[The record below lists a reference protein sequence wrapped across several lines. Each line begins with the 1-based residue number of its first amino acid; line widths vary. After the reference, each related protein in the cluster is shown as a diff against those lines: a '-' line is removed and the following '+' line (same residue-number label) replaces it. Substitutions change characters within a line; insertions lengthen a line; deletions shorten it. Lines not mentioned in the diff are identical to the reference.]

1 MADEDLLGAPSRAIW
16 APHMIR
22 DILKV
27 LTKPQN
33 AIVTVVSKSLERPE
47 VLADVGAHLDSQE
60 PIYGTKY
67 LVRDMSDPELELW
80 RTATLDA
87 ALAMPLP
94 NPYVPR
100 DFSMIEE
107 PSVDDSVPIHL
118 RNESGSSIVWWRQC
132 RLHKKPSAQIMPKAF
147 TAEGYQTPLQ
157 RVYAKLA
164 SAHVAD
170 ALQAENYYAYLAGFD
185 YSFEVGITGVTLS
198 VAGFSDKIRSYLEAV
213 LHKVSDTSTWRKAYF
228 KVARDNL
235 RRGFDNFKEE
245 EPYRHAL
252 QYHQYATTLKIWN
265 VEELAAAE
273 KDATWEG
280 LLEFY
285 STLRDSIRGV
295 ESAVFG
301 NVLPSEPSGRGA
313 LGYADLIEAK
323 LAPKS
328 RTSPSAYHRQVLVR
342 PPAQGA
348 VIQAQGLSADQAN
361 HAVLVAFHL
370 GRAPQELNMQEHA
383 MMHLLALVMEAPF
396 FDTLR
401 TKEQLGY
408 RVHSLVHNYEGLR
421 SLLFIIQGPKL
432 DAAALDVRI
441 EAFMEQMRRSL
452 GSFPS
457 LGVEHPQEII
467 SDDNFEQKKQ
477 ALQAELL
484 QKDLSLRESALKAWK
499 QISSREYWFTR
510 SADLAA
516 ALDSVTLPDLRGFFE
531 DRIVAKGSNR
541 VSVEVFSQQHGVVA
555 PRVRGLGSTCQG
567 GVHPGGMCPTVL
579 NATWIQ
585 TKEYRQSRTEFYP

>member
-1 MADEDLLGAPSRAIW
+1 
-16 APHMIR
+16 
-22 DILKV
+22 
-27 LTKPQN
+27 
-33 AIVTVVSKSLERPE
+33 
-47 VLADVGAHLDSQE
+47 
-60 PIYGTKY
+60 
-67 LVRDMSDPELELW
+67 
-80 RTATLDA
+80 
-87 ALAMPLP
+87 
-94 NPYVPR
+94 
-100 DFSMIEE
+100 
-107 PSVDDSVPIHL
+107 
-118 RNESGSSIVWWRQC
+118 
-132 RLHKKPSAQIMPKAF
+132 
-147 TAEGYQTPLQ
+147 
-157 RVYAKLA
+157 
-164 SAHVAD
+164 
-170 ALQAENYYAYLAGFD
+170 
-185 YSFEVGITGVTLS
+185 
-198 VAGFSDKIRSYLEAV
+198 
-213 LHKVSDTSTWRKAYF
+213 
-228 KVARDNL
+228 
-235 RRGFDNFKEE
+235 
-245 EPYRHAL
+245 
-252 QYHQYATTLKIWN
+252 
-265 VEELAAAE
+265 
-273 KDATWEG
+273 
-280 LLEFY
+280 
-285 STLRDSIRGV
+285 
-295 ESAVFG
+295 
-301 NVLPSEPSGRGA
+301 
-313 LGYADLIEAK
+313 
-323 LAPKS
+323 
-328 RTSPSAYHRQVLVR
+328 VR